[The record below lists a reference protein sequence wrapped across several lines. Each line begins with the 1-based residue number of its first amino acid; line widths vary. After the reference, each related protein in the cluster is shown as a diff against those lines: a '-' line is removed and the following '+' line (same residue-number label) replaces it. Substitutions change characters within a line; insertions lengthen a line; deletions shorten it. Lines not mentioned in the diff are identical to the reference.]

1 MNLGDPT
8 EIIDPANVNVD
19 VDVAAALDKVGK
31 QAAAAL
37 GDNANIALPAFV
49 LGVVGGAVGG
59 QILKGTMGAVVGG
72 LAAWWAYDQLKGGP
86 KTLAAGQEIQ
96 PAVATVAPPPVKN
109 LEGCKL

>member
-8 EIIDPANVNVD
+8 EILDPANVNVD

-37 GDNANIALPAFV
+37 GDKADIALPAFV

-59 QILKGTMGAVVGG
+59 KVLKGTTGMIVGG
-72 LAAWWAYDQLKGGP
+72 LAALWAYDQLKSGP
-86 KTLAAGQEIQ
+86 KTLAAGQQVQ
-96 PAVATVAPPPVKN
+96 PVQATVAPPLKKN
-109 LEGCKL
+109 LEGCTL